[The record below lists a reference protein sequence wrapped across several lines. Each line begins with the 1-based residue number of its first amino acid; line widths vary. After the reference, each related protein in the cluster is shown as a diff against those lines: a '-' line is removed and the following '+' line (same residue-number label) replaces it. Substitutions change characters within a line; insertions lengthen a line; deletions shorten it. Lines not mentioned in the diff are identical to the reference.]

1 MSKTSCKASSRQVSP
16 GRVVKNET
24 EIPPA
29 GRIVKKE
36 CLAVDWSRRGRD
48 SPQSGAASAVLFLP
62 GDRGL
67 LSGAFRRPGPSRVAP
82 RAARDAGGG
91 RTRPYR
97 LWRISSPADHRRCQ
111 AANRGGGRG

>member
-29 GRIVKKE
+29 GRIVKRE

-67 LSGAFRRPGPSRVAP
+67 LSGAFRRKR
-82 RAARDAGGG
+82 AGGG
-91 RTRPYR
+91 VAGWTSFRSFFAEGPPGGWVGLPLPETPPVRF
-97 LWRISSPADHRRCQ
+97 L
-111 AANRGGGRG
+111 GGGGPC